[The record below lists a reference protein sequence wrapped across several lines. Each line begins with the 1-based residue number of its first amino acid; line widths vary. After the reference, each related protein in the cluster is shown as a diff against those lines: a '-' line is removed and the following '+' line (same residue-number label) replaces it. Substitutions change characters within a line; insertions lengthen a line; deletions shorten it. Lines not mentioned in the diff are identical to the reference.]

1 MKFINLTILFIFI
14 CIVSFAQTKDEPV
27 INLNFDTIPFNE
39 VAIGTWYDLDYV
51 VSAENL
57 TEDLLITVPSVPG
70 QAFRIREYGETS
82 WAYSIILNQSN
93 GTVPETI
100 IEILCAPI
108 DEIFYSTIIS
118 HTSGV
123 AMADLPVSGTGI
135 PMGENFVIVH
145 PFEINFGNV
154 AVGSESLAP
163 FFYDFENESISWK
176 LLTYPSAQGFTDEDG
191 APWIQTNAT
200 ARDCFA
206 LFTPAAVGYFEGD
219 FTVESGSG
227 LIGYVHLTGSGVIP
241 SISLNAENYDFGNV
255 ETGNY
260 SPEFI
265 YVVTGTTLVG
275 DITITAP
282 FGFEISLTSGTG
294 FTGQIILQA
303 MDGNVE
309 DTQIFVRFAPQ
320 ITTPYSG
327 NIIHETDYGTTETIT
342 LNGVGVVGTSINNIS
357 GNNFII
363 YPNPSNGIFNLNLE
377 ASVRPSS
384 VKPSSVTIT
393 DITGKTIYN
402 TSALSD
408 LQTCPSGSESQ
419 IDLSNHPK
427 GIYFIKIKTNES
439 IYTEK
444 LIIQ

>member
-1 MKFINLTILFIFI
+1 MKFVNLAILFIFI
-14 CIVSFAQTKDEPV
+14 SLTSLAQTKDEPV

-57 TEDLLITVPSVPG
+57 IEDLIITVPMVAG
-70 QAFRIREYGETS
+70 QGFRIREYGETS

-93 GTVPETI
+93 GTVPETT

-135 PMGENFVIVH
+135 PLGENFVMVH

-154 AVGSESLAP
+154 AVGSDSLAP
-163 FFYDFENESISWK
+163 FFYHFVNESISWK
-176 LLTYPSAQGFTDEDG
+176 LLTYPSGQGFTDEDG

-200 ARDCFA
+200 ARACFA
-206 LFTPAAVGYFEGD
+206 LFTPEAVGYFEGD
-219 FTVESGSG
+219 FTVESASG
-227 LIGYVHLTGSGVIP
+227 LIGYVHLTGYGVIP
-241 SISLNAENYDFGNV
+241 SISLNAESHDFGEV
-255 ETGNY
+255 EVGDY

-265 YVVTGTTLVG
+265 YEIIGTTLVS

-282 FGFEISLTSGTG
+282 YSFEISLTSGTG

-303 MDGNVE
+303 IDGNVE

-327 NIIHETDYGTTETIT
+327 NIIHETDYGETQTIT
-342 LNGVGVVGTSINNIS
+342 LFGTGVVGTSINNIS
-357 GNNFII
+357 ENNFNI
-363 YPNPSNGIFNLNLE
+363 YPNPSNGIINLTGFHSARAGLLGFVGIE
-377 ASVRPSS
+377 
-384 VKPSSVTIT
+384 IT
-393 DITGKTIYN
+393 DITGKTICN
-402 TSALSD
+402 TRGHVPLAAPL
-408 LQTCPSGSESQ
+408 Q
-419 IDLSNHPK
+419 IDLSGLRK
-427 GIYFIKIKTNES
+427 GVYFINIFTSKNN
-439 IYTEK
+439 YTEK
-444 LIIQ
+444 LIIH